1 MRVIWEASALLPP
14 RTGVGRY
21 AFELLRAL
29 RALEEGPEIHLVW
42 RSARRGLS
50 EEDHIALQGTHLHG
64 GRFLPRPLLMNLWA
78 RGRGPR
84 IERLGGD
91 GADLVHGVAA
101 LLPPTRLGA
110 RVLTIHDLHFIRHP
124 EHGHSLGG
132 RLLAQHLPRT
142 ARETTRI
149 IVPSQ
154 ATADDC
160 VDLLGVESD
169 RLVVIPHG
177 GAEAHGREPSKE
189 MWARFSAT
197 HEDLMGRFWLTVAT
211 LEPRKNIGLLVD
223 AIDRLA
229 PERSIPLVLVGNL
242 GWGTGNLVARI
253 DRMVNQ
259 GRMIW
264 LHHRE
269 PWVLHCLLH
278 RAEAL
283 VMPSLAEGFGLP
295 LLEAMASGCP
305 VLCSDIPVFREVTG
319 GHARLFDPHSADALA
334 EQMRGALEDPV
345 GERERAGRAREF
357 IRPFTWERTACRTLD
372 VYREAIAAAR

>member
-21 AFELLRAL
+21 AFELLCAL
-29 RALEEGPEIHLVW
+29 QALEESPEFHLVW
-42 RSARRGLS
+42 RSSRRGLS
-50 EEDHIALQGTHLHG
+50 EEDHSALRGTHLHG
-64 GRFLPRPLLMNLWA
+64 GCFLPGPLLMGLWA

-84 IERLGGD
+84 IERLGGE

-101 LLPPTRLGA
+101 LLPPTRVGA
-110 RVLTIHDLHFIRHP
+110 RVLTIHDLHFLRHP
-124 EHGHSLGG
+124 EHGHFLGG
-132 RLLAQHLPRT
+132 RLLVHHLPRR
-142 ARETTRI
+142 ARDATRV

-160 VDLLGVESD
+160 VELLGLEPS
-169 RLVVIPHG
+169 RLVVISHG
-177 GAEAHGREPSKE
+177 GAETLSREPSKE
-189 MWARFSAT
+189 MWGRFSAT
-197 HEDLMGRFWLTVAT
+197 HGDLMGRFWLTVAT

-229 PERSIPLVLVGNL
+229 PERSIPLVLVGNP

-253 DRMVNQ
+253 ERMVNR

-269 PWVLHCLLH
+269 PWVLQCLLH

-283 VMPSLAEGFGLP
+283 IMPSLAEGFGLP
-295 LLEAMASGCP
+295 LLEAMAAGCP

-319 GHARLFDPHSADALA
+319 GHARLFDPRSADALA
-334 EQMRGALEDPV
+334 EQMLGALEDPE
-345 GERERAGRAREF
+345 GERARAERARAF
-357 IRPFTWERTACRTLD
+357 IRPFTWERTARRTLD
-372 VYREAIAAAR
+372 VYREAIDAAR